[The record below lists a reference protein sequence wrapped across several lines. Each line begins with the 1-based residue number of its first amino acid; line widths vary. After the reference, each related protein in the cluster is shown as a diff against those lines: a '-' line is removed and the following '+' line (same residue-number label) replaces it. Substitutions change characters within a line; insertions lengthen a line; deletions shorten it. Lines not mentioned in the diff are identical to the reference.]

1 MKSAAEPETLRI
13 IEIAMATLTY
23 LTTTHFDFGS
33 IQNLNTELGKA
44 GITRVFIATD
54 AGVRAAGLVDKVTD
68 ALEDDLPISIFD
80 ETPGNPTEAAVT
92 KAFEQYTADGC
103 DGVLAIGGGSAMDLG
118 KAVALLAGSGGP
130 LAQYDPLAGGGQL
143 VKAVAPLLAVPTTAG
158 TGSEV
163 SVGFVIIMDDGR
175 KLTFASPL
183 FIPKAAI
190 CDPELTLGLPG
201 TMTAATGMDA
211 ITHCIEAF
219 LTPGINPPADGV
231 ALDGLW
237 RGWRHLPEAV
247 KNGQDREARWQM
259 MMCSTEGALSFI
271 KGLGAVH
278 AMSHAA
284 GRIARLNLHHGTLN
298 AVFLPAVLRFNEPE
312 CGDKYER
319 LRLAIGL
326 APGADLADA
335 VAAMNADIGLPA
347 GLGAMG
353 VEEDDI
359 PELIAY
365 AQKDLSART
374 NPRQASADDFEMMIR
389 QSL

>member
-1 MKSAAEPETLRI
+1 
-13 IEIAMATLTY
+13 MATLTY

-33 IQNLNTELGKA
+33 IQNLNTELRKA

-143 VKAVAPLLAVPTTAG
+143 VKAVAPILAVPTTAG

-183 FIPKAAI
+183 FIPRAAI
-190 CDPELTLGLPG
+190 CDPELTLGLPD

-298 AVFLPAVLRFNEPE
+298 AVFLPAVLRFNAPE

-326 APGADLADA
+326 APEADLADA

>member
-1 MKSAAEPETLRI
+1 
-13 IEIAMATLTY
+13 MATLTY

-143 VKAVAPLLAVPTTAG
+143 VKAVAPILAVPTTAG

-183 FIPKAAI
+183 FIPRAAI
-190 CDPELTLGLPG
+190 CDPELTLGLPD

-298 AVFLPAVLRFNEPE
+298 AVFLPAVLRFNAPE

>member
-33 IQNLNTELGKA
+33 IQNINTELGKA
-44 GITRVFIATD
+44 GISRVFIATD
-54 AGVRAAGLVDKVTD
+54 VGVRAAGLVDKVTD

-130 LAQYDPLAGGGQL
+130 LAQYDPLAGGGKL

-298 AVFLPAVLRFNEPE
+298 AVFLPAVLRFNAPE

>member
-1 MKSAAEPETLRI
+1 
-13 IEIAMATLTY
+13 MATLTY

-103 DGVLAIGGGSAMDLG
+103 DGVLAVGGGSAMDLG

-130 LAQYDPLAGGGQL
+130 LVQYDPLAGGGQL
-143 VKAVAPLLAVPTTAG
+143 VKAVAPILAVPTTAG

-298 AVFLPAVLRFNEPE
+298 AVFLPAVLRFNAPE

>member
-1 MKSAAEPETLRI
+1 
-13 IEIAMATLTY
+13 MATLTY

-33 IQNLNTELGKA
+33 VQNLNTELGKA
-44 GITRVFIATD
+44 GITRMFIATD

-130 LAQYDPLAGGGQL
+130 LAQYDPLAGGGKL

-190 CDPELTLGLPG
+190 CDPELTLGLPS

-298 AVFLPAVLRFNEPE
+298 AVFLPAVLRFNAPE

>member
-1 MKSAAEPETLRI
+1 
-13 IEIAMATLTY
+13 MATLTY

-33 IQNLNTELGKA
+33 VQNLNTELGKA
-44 GITRVFIATD
+44 GITRMFIATD

-80 ETPGNPTEAAVT
+80 ETPGNPTEAAVM

-130 LAQYDPLAGGGQL
+130 LAQYDPLAGGGKL

-326 APGADLADA
+326 ASGADLADA
-335 VAAMNADIGLPA
+335 VAAMNADIGLPP

-374 NPRQASADDFEMMIR
+374 NPRQANADDFEMMIR

>member
-1 MKSAAEPETLRI
+1 
-13 IEIAMATLTY
+13 MATLTY

-44 GITRVFIATD
+44 GITRAFIATD

-143 VKAVAPLLAVPTTAG
+143 VKAVAPILAVPTTAG

-298 AVFLPAVLRFNEPE
+298 AVFLPAVLRFNAPE

-335 VAAMNADIGLPA
+335 VAAMNAEIGLPP